1 MWIHRYGLYKVSPLG
16 GSVVKNHPQFRSCRF
31 DPWVQCPCLE
41 NPMHRGAW
49 QAQSMGSHRD
59 RRAWS
64 DSAPSMSSLRLKSLR
79 CSGTQTFMWVNVLNN
94 TVWGTLAYQILE
106 AYADTD
112 KGGTAFMQENQ
123 GNYTEDVRKDPL
135 EKRENSMQRVAS
147 VRTED
152 LKKRPFGWRITDDVC
167 SPVVWIR
174 LWKHI
179 SVILKIGIASLENG
193 QSFLEKFSLP
203 LFWIFVIVFSDINIT
218 GSWLNYSLLKVCDGR
233 FWEYSYLRIMPGKE
247 KNKSFWF
254 HFTLILCALFIKK
267 KKKIV

>member
-1 MWIHRYGLYKVSPLG
+1 
-16 GSVVKNHPQFRSCRF
+16 
-31 DPWVQCPCLE
+31 
-41 NPMHRGAW
+41 
-49 QAQSMGSHRD
+49 MGSQRD

-64 DSAPSMSSLRLKSLR
+64 DSAPSMPSLRLKSLQ
-79 CSGTQTFMWVNVLNN
+79 CSGTQTFMWVNVLSN

-112 KGGTAFMQENQ
+112 KGGTTFMQENQ
-123 GNYTEDVRKDPL
+123 GNYTEDVRTDPL
-135 EKRENSMQRVAS
+135 EKRENSMQRVVS

-152 LKKRPFGWRITDDVC
+152 LRQRPSSGWRLTDDVC
-167 SPVVWIR
+167 SPVVWIG

-203 LFWIFVIVFSDINIT
+203 LFWIFVIIFSDINIT
-218 GSWLNYSLLKVCDGR
+218 RSWLNYSLLKVYDGR

-254 HFTLILCALFIKK
+254 HFTLILLCALFIKK
-267 KKKIV
+267 KKLV